1 MSDSRSREPERDG
14 VPDGSRPME
23 LLESV
28 QRLADIGVWTHDGG
42 AADGGGDGS
51 GDPVDGDLGDVGP
64 DDDGTWWSDRAKAIL
79 GIDPETQPSFDAVAD
94 RFIDGDRERSLAQ
107 FERAREGGEEFEI
120 EVGFVDGGTTE
131 RYLRICGEPRRRDS
145 GRDALHGT
153 VQNITDAKRQEQR
166 IEVLRKTSQELREA
180 NSRQSVA
187 DIMADTAKN
196 ILGLDNTT
204 IRLVDETEGTLQVVV
219 VTEECV
225 TKAGTRPDYPADED
239 TPAARTF
246 RTGEPELHT
255 DHSSTEDDQERGE
268 LRSGLYVPIGDH
280 GVLSAGDITVDAFDE
295 RDVEAA
301 SLLGQLGAKAITRI
315 GWARRSRAI

>member
-1 MSDSRSREPERDG
+1 MGYIRIERDELRMSDSKSRKGRNEI
-14 VPDGSRPME
+14 PDEARPTE

-28 QRLADIGVWTHDGG
+28 QRLTGIGVWTYDGE
-42 AADGGGDGS
+42 ANE
-51 GDPVDGDLGDVGP
+51 
-64 DDDGTWWSDRAKAIL
+64 TWWSDQARAIL
-79 GIDPETQPSFDAVAD
+79 GIDTDARPSFNEVAE
-94 RFIDGDRERSLAQ
+94 RFTDDDREQSRELVN
-107 FERAREGGEEFEI
+107 RARERGEEFEV
-120 EVGFVDGGTTE
+120 EVGFMDGGTTE
-131 RYLRICGEPRRRDS
+131 RYLRICGTPRSGDSERDT
-145 GRDALHGT
+145 LHGT
-153 VQNITDAKRQEQR
+153 VQNVTDAKRQEQR
-166 IEVLRKTSQELREA
+166 IEVLRQTSQKLREA
-180 NSRQSVA
+180 NSRQAVA
-187 DIMADTAKN
+187 QIMADTAKN

-204 IRLVDETEGTLQVVV
+204 IRLVDENEGTLRVVV

-255 DHSSTEDDQERGE
+255 DHRSTDDDQERGD

-315 GWARRSRAI
+315 GWTRRSRAI

>member
-1 MSDSRSREPERDG
+1 MTAPEPRSEAENGIPA
-14 VPDGSRPME
+14 GSRPVE
-23 LLESV
+23 LLKSV
-28 QRLADIGVWTHDGG
+28 QQLTGVGVWRHDG
-42 AADGGGDGS
+42 DTDE
-51 GDPVDGDLGDVGP
+51 
-64 DDDGTWWSDRAKAIL
+64 TWWSDQAREIL
-79 GIDPETQPSFDAVAD
+79 GIDAGVRPTFEAVAE
-94 RFIDGDRERSLAQ
+94 RFIEEDRQRSREQ
-107 FERAREGGEEFEI
+107 FARARDRGEAFAV
-120 EVGFVDGGTTE
+120 EVGFMNGGTTE
-131 RYLRICGEPRRRDS
+131 RYLRIRGAPRPDDS
-145 GRDALHGT
+145 EGNTLHGT
-153 VQNITDAKRQEQR
+153 VQNVTDAKRQEQR

-180 NSRQSVA
+180 NSRQAVA
-187 DIMADTAKN
+187 EIMADTAKN

-315 GWARRSRAI
+315 GWTRRSRAI

>member
-1 MSDSRSREPERDG
+1 MSDSRSSESTPGGPRATDSTLGG
-14 VPDGSRPME
+14 VPDGTRPTA

-28 QRLADIGVWTHDGG
+28 QRLADIGVWTHDD
-42 AADGGGDGS
+42 A
-51 GDPVDGDLGDVGP
+51 
-64 DDDGTWWSDRAKAIL
+64 DGTWWSDRAKAIL
-79 GIDPETQPSFDAVAD
+79 GVDPETRPSFGAVAD
-94 RFIDGDRERSLAQ
+94 RLVEPDCERTREL
-107 FERAREGGEEFEI
+107 FDRARDRGEAFEV

-131 RYLRICGEPRRRDS
+131 RYLRICGAPDRHGS
-145 GRDALHGT
+145 GGGALHGT
-153 VQNITDAKRQEQR
+153 VQNVTDAKRQEQR

-180 NSRQSVA
+180 NSRQAVA
-187 DIMADTAKN
+187 EIMADTAKN

-204 IRLVDETEGTLQVVV
+204 IRLVDESEGTLQVVV

-255 DHSSTEDDQERGE
+255 DHSSTEDDWERGD

-280 GVLSAGDITVDAFDE
+280 GVLSAGDITVNAFDE

-315 GWARRSRAI
+315 GWTRRSRAI

>member
-1 MSDSRSREPERDG
+1 MTDAGSREEAGNGIPEESRSMD
-14 VPDGSRPME
+14 
-23 LLESV
+23 LLGSV
-28 QRLADIGVWTHDGG
+28 QRLTGIGVWTHDGD
-42 AADGGGDGS
+42 ADE
-51 GDPVDGDLGDVGP
+51 
-64 DDDGTWWSDRAKAIL
+64 TWWSDGARETL
-79 GIDPETQPSFDAVAD
+79 NIDSDARPSFDAVAERFLEDD
-94 RFIDGDRERSLAQ
+94 RT
-107 FERAREGGEEFEI
+107 RARELMARARDRGEDFEI

-131 RYLRICGEPRRRDS
+131 RYLRICGTPRRDGS
-145 GRDALHGT
+145 GGGVLHGT
-153 VQNITDAKRQEQR
+153 VQNVTDAKRQEQR
-166 IEVLRKTSQELREA
+166 IEVLRQTSQKLREA
-180 NSRQSVA
+180 NSRGAVA
-187 DIMADTAKN
+187 EIMADTAKN

-204 IRLVDETEGTLQVVV
+204 IRLVDESEGTLQVVV

-225 TKAGTRPDYPADED
+225 TQAGTRPDYPADED

-255 DHSSTEDDQERGE
+255 DHRSTEDDQERGE

-315 GWARRSRAI
+315 GWTRRSRAV

>member
-1 MSDSRSREPERDG
+1 MTAPESRTDAEHGTPAA
-14 VPDGSRPME
+14 SRPAE

-28 QRLADIGVWTHDGG
+28 QRLTGVGVWRY
-42 AADGGGDGS
+42 
-51 GDPVDGDLGDVGP
+51 DGDSDE
-64 DDDGTWWSDRAKAIL
+64 TWWSDQARDIL
-79 GIDPETQPSFDAVAD
+79 GIDADTPPTFEAVAEQFVDDD
-94 RFIDGDRERSLAQ
+94 RRRSREL
-107 FERAREGGEEFEI
+107 FERARERGEAFAV
-120 EVGFVDGGTTE
+120 EVGFMNGGTTE
-131 RYLRICGEPRRRDS
+131 RYLRIRGAPRPGDPGENT
-145 GRDALHGT
+145 LHGT
-153 VQNITDAKRQEQR
+153 VRNVTDAKRQEQR

-180 NSRQSVA
+180 NSRQAVA
-187 DIMADTAKN
+187 EIMADTAKN

-225 TKAGTRPDYPADED
+225 TKAGTRPDYPADKD

-280 GVLSAGDITVDAFDE
+280 GVLSAGDITIEAFDE

-315 GWARRSRAI
+315 GWTRRSRAI

>member
-1 MSDSRSREPERDG
+1 MTSPESRTEAEHGIPAE
-14 VPDGSRPME
+14 SRPVE

-28 QRLADIGVWTHDGG
+28 QQLTGVGVW
-42 AADGGGDGS
+42 
-51 GDPVDGDLGDVGP
+51 LY
-64 DDDGTWWSDRAKAIL
+64 DDDSDETWWSDQARDIL
-79 GIDPETQPSFDAVAD
+79 GVTADIQPTFESVAEKFVEDD
-94 RFIDGDRERSLAQ
+94 RRRSREL
-107 FERAREGGEEFEI
+107 FERARERGEAFAV
-120 EVGFVDGGTTE
+120 EVGFMNGGTTE
-131 RYLRICGEPRRRDS
+131 RYLRIRGAPRSDDS
-145 GRDALHGT
+145 EGDTLYGT
-153 VQNITDAKRQEQR
+153 VRNITDAKRQEQR

-180 NSRQSVA
+180 NSRQAVA
-187 DIMADTAKN
+187 EIMADTAKN

-225 TKAGTRPDYPADED
+225 TKAGTRPDYPADKD

-315 GWARRSRAI
+315 GWTRRSRAI